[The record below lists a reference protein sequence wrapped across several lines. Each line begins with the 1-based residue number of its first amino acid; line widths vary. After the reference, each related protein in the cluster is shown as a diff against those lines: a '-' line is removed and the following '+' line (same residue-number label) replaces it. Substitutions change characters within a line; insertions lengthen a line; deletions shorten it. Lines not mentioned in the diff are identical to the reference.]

1 MNGATG
7 DQRYARNMTGSHYGM
22 PPGGPWAP
30 PVASSTGRSR
40 PPKYLLIVTLVSSL
54 IAVAA
59 IGLAATAWFRS
70 GDDSNTE
77 DTPARFSEQ
86 EITAAKESLCAA
98 YQKTSNA
105 LTKSASQ
112 FSEDPNVKYMLSL
125 NTRLTIHANASYLRT
140 AVANNPALDSG
151 AAKIFDEM
159 SSAYDDILMAQLAD
173 APAESFEEV
182 NAKLDDADARAAD
195 LCG

>member
-1 MNGATG
+1 
-7 DQRYARNMTGSHYGM
+7 MTGSHYGVS
-22 PPGGPWAP
+22 PGGPWAA

-40 PPKYLLIVTLVSSL
+40 PPKYLLVATLVSSL

-59 IGLAATAWFRS
+59 IGVAATAWFRS
-70 GDDSNTE
+70 GDGSNPE
-77 DTPARFSEQ
+77 DTSASFSEQ
-86 EITAAKESLCAA
+86 EIAAAEESICVA

-105 LTKSASQ
+105 LSKSASQ
-112 FSEDPNVKYMLSL
+112 VSEDPNVKYMLSL

-140 AVANNPALDSG
+140 AIANNPALDPE
-151 AAKIFDEM
+151 AAKIFDDM

-173 APAESFEEV
+173 APAESYEEV